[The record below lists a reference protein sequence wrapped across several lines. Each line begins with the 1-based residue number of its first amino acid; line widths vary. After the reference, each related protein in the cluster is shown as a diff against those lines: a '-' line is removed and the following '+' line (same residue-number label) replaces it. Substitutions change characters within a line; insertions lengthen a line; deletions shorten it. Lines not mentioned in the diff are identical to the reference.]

1 VRLFGGAAALSL
13 FAGVF
18 LVSLWE
24 VVMNYRFVPVTL
36 LTAVALLLTGCNASP
51 ISSFGSAAN
60 GREAPPEKVKR
71 LREPMP
77 AESKLSESKV
87 SKPTISLEGEFDNS
101 KALRA
106 MYGSAN
112 YNAEQK
118 RALWRPSKAEL
129 DRFSFFSDIKTVS
142 SRVLF
147 SKAFQQDET
156 ERYFVVTRTAP
167 TKENCEDCVPFLG
180 GAVFTKVGDEWQ
192 LDTQNRAI
200 TRTGMHGELSG
211 GRAVKI
217 GADKYGVLFHWKAAS
232 MGITEE
238 GDLLLAETKNGLK
251 EVFSMVTG
259 GNNKIHCHEKGM
271 YEDDPSCW
279 AYSSKLEFVPAAN
292 ASYYELKVS
301 MQGTKQVED
310 NNVIKVRETKRF
322 AYSDNGYRP
331 AR

>member
-1 VRLFGGAAALSL
+1 
-13 FAGVF
+13 
-18 LVSLWE
+18 
-24 VVMNYRFVPVTL
+24 MNYRFVLVAL
-36 LTAVALLLTGCNASP
+36 LTAAALLLTGCNASP

-60 GREAPPEKVKR
+60 GREAPPEKEKR

-77 AESKLSESKV
+77 AESKLGESKLGESKV
-87 SKPTISLEGEFDNS
+87 GRPTISLEGEFDNA

-112 YNAEQK
+112 YNSEQK

-147 SKAFQQDET
+147 SKSFQQGET
-156 ERYFVVTRTAP
+156 ERYFVITRTAP
-167 TKENCEDCVPFLG
+167 TKEDCEDCVPFLG

-192 LDTQNRAI
+192 LDAQNRAI
-200 TRTGMHGELSG
+200 TRTGLHGELSG

-217 GADKYGVLFHWKAAS
+217 GADKYGVLFRWKAAS

-238 GDLLLAETKNGLK
+238 GDLLIAETKNGLK

-259 GNNKIHCHEKGM
+259 GNNKIYCHEKGL

-301 MQGTKQVED
+301 MQGTKQVEN